1 MKTRIKHTVILS
13 YVFFMFCFASCNNLF
28 QKPNVNKE
36 YGYISLGNTACARS
50 SVVPQSDEELLSKL
64 TNVNLMCVWT
74 SPGAEP
80 VVSYV
85 SGDTWTEFIEQFA
98 DPGYP
103 LQTGT
108 YSFTLA
114 ATLDQFG
121 TGSGV
126 SFQAIKNDNIT
137 AGTTKT
143 LNFTLTPTTNG
154 TPGGINITWNI
165 TGTPA
170 SATITLSGSDPVNIT
185 SFPDNKLTYT
195 KSSLAAGEY
204 DLTVDFKSSNAALPI
219 LSTWSGK
226 VRVAAGIT
234 TIKEINWTVDATT
247 YTITWNLNDGT
258 ITDATYVQ
266 AGTYIRKSDT
276 ITLPASS
283 VMSRVGYT
291 FDGWYDNPSFS
302 GDPITSIPHN
312 SSGDKSINAKWT
324 KEVYTITFVSNG
336 GSAVSDQSIPYEEYV
351 VEPSPAPEKTNFT
364 FAGWYTSEDG
374 GITLSENP
382 FDFSTQVSS
391 NITLYAKWNVV
402 VPTGFVFV
410 KGATV
415 EGAIEGSP
423 QFVSGSSKTIVDMLV
438 SDHEVTQGE
447 YETYCMYGQAS
458 TYAPSTT
465 NGKGENYAV
474 YGTNWYDA
482 IVYCNLRSR
491 AENLTPVYAISD
503 ETDPTKWSGI
513 QSDDAD
519 NPTVYCGPDSSNTAW
534 DNVTVNSLADGY
546 RLPTSAE
553 WEYAARNGNNG
564 IPEPYYDYAFSSSSD
579 TLDDIAWYSENS
591 DSKVHEVK
599 TDKTSGKDSANA
611 LGIYDMC
618 GNVNEWCWDLYSGMR
633 RLRGGSCSSS
643 TSTDQLKLSYQGSN
657 NPFQRIGKGG
667 GFRVVRTVFE

>member
-1 MKTRIKHTVILS
+1 MSYKVRRFLICISAAFVFALLS
-13 YVFFMFCFASCNNLF
+13 CSNGL
-28 QKPNVNKE
+28 QKVKEEPKE

-64 TNVNLMCVWT
+64 TNVALICVWS

-80 VVSYV
+80 VTTNITGS
-85 SGDTWTEFIEQFA
+85 TWAVFIAQFA
-98 DPGYP
+98 SPGYA

-108 YSFTLA
+108 YSFTLV

-165 TGTPA
+165 TGTPD

-204 DLTVDFKSSNAALPI
+204 DLTVDFKSSNAALPV

-364 FAGWYTSEDG
+364 FAGWYTSEDD

-391 NITLYAKWNVV
+391 NITLYAKWNVI

-447 YETYCMYGQAS
+447 YETYCMYGQAT
-458 TYAPSTT
+458 TYAPSTSE
-465 NGKGENYAV
+465 GKGENYAV

-491 AENLTPVYAISD
+491 AENLTPVYAISG
-503 ETDPTKWSGI
+503 ETDPTQWSGI
-513 QSDDAD
+513 QKDDPD
-519 NPTVYCGPDSSNTAW
+519 TPTKYCGPDSSNTAW

-564 IPEPYYDYAFSSSSD
+564 IPEPYYDYAFSSNSD
-579 TLDDIAWYSENS
+579 TLGDIAWYSDNS

-599 TDKTSGKDSANA
+599 DKTPNA

-657 NPFQRIGKGG
+657 NPYQRIGKGG